1 MSDNIDL
8 KEYSEFVDKVTS
20 DESKDS
26 TAFRQRLDDLGNGD
40 IPRLLTAALG
50 LSAESGEFTEI
61 VKKLVFQGKPLTDE
75 TKTHMIKEL
84 GDVVWYWTQGCMALG
99 VNPNEV
105 INTNKE
111 KLMARYPQGEFSAI
125 QSENRKEGDILKSDS
140 RLT

>member
-20 DESKDS
+20 EESKDS

-61 VKKLVFQGKPLTDE
+61 VKKLVFQGKPLTEE

-99 VNPNEV
+99 VNPNDV

-125 QSENRKEGDILKSDS
+125 QSENRKDGDI
-140 RLT
+140 

>member
-8 KEYSEFVDKVTS
+8 KEYSQFVDKVTS
-20 DESKDS
+20 EESKNS

-40 IPRLLTAALG
+40 VPRLLTAALG

-75 TKTHMIKEL
+75 TKAHMIKEL

-99 VNPNEV
+99 VNPNDV

-111 KLMARYPQGEFSAI
+111 KLMARYPEGEFSSI
-125 QSENRKEGDILKSDS
+125 RSENREEGDI
-140 RLT
+140 

>member
-125 QSENRKEGDILKSDS
+125 QSENRKEGDI
-140 RLT
+140 